1 MRYRGEDG
9 EKIERTDVNMD
20 DFIRDIH
27 ASAIENGVSDEE
39 LGVALYQAGLMKSM
53 INKTMNISEEEL
65 KEYSIKAF
73 KENQKDMGSVNR
85 K

>member
-1 MRYRGEDG
+1 MANWITTTVKAENFEILK
-9 EKIERTDVNMD
+9 EKLLRKPT
-20 DFIRDIH
+20 
-27 ASAIENGVSDEE
+27 
-39 LGVALYQAGLMKSM
+39 
-53 INKTMNISEEEL
+53 EEEL